1 MFSNLF
7 IKKLSNKTETIL
19 FIVFGSVVLD
29 VFNSI
34 YVYIQIESVGDFGFN
49 CR

>member
-7 IKKLSNKTETIL
+7 IKNYPIKTETIL

-34 YVYIQIESVGDFGFN
+34 YVYIQIESVGILVF
-49 CR
+49 